1 MLPIL
6 TAAPT
11 VTLPAIERGQL
22 WRDEVLD
29 ITYRTL
35 VKHPSQNGWH
45 VRCLGGDSGN
55 IWYDVMPTECFATE
69 LVMAH

>member
-1 MLPIL
+1 MSFI

-35 VKHPSQNGWH
+35 TKARDGWH
-45 VRCLGGDSGN
+45 VRCIGAAGTPWL
-55 IWYDVMPTECFATE
+55 DVMPFECFTTE
-69 LVMAH
+69 LALVN

>member
-1 MLPIL
+1 MTTFTRPS
-6 TAAPT
+6 T

-35 VKHPSQNGWH
+35 AKTSKGWH
-45 VRCLGGDSGN
+45 VRCIGAAGKPWL
-55 IWYDVMPTECFATE
+55 DVMPVACFATE
-69 LVMAH
+69 LTPVI